1 MSLRVI
7 WQYMYRSIYCP
18 MTLSAMN
25 YLLYTIISSVIRA
38 LPSEIT
44 PIRRMYLSITSN
56 YSRHDITEIL
66 LKVALSTIPYI

>member
-7 WQYMYRSIYCP
+7 WQYMDRSIYCP